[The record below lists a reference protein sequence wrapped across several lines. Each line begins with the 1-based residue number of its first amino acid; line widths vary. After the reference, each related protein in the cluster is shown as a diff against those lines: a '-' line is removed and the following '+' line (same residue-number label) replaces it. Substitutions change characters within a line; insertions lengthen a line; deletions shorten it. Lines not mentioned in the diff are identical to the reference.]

1 MIQNYQC
8 PKCSKKFT
16 SLEVK
21 SGKCP
26 DCKKWMNYLEA
37 SEIAEVIE
45 PVRST
50 KKAAVGEAT
59 FSDLVAAQ
67 DRTTYAVRSLSVF
80 FFISLQSS
88 LFGYGIILWG
98 GEDFATFGSLVI
110 VVGFLLATFLG
121 KSQLDK
127 SKP

>member
-8 PKCSKKFT
+8 PKCRQQFT

-21 SGKCP
+21 TGKCP
-26 DCKKWMNYLEA
+26 DCRKWMNYLEA
-37 SEIAEVIE
+37 SETPEVIKTIR
-45 PVRST
+45 PT
-50 KKAAVGEAT
+50 KKDSIGEAT
-59 FSDLVAAQ
+59 LADLVAAQ
-67 DRTTYAVRSLSVF
+67 TRTTHAVRSLSVF

-98 GEDFATFGSLVI
+98 GQDWATLGALVI
-110 VVGFLLATFLG
+110 VIGFLLATFLG
-121 KSQLDK
+121 KSELDK

>member
-8 PKCSKKFT
+8 PKCSQKFT
-16 SLEVK
+16 SLEAK
-21 SGKCP
+21 NGKCP

-37 SEIAEVIE
+37 SENPEVLE
-45 PVRST
+45 PART
-50 KKAAVGEAT
+50 TRKASVSEAT
-59 FSDLVAAQ
+59 LADLVAAQ
-67 DRTTYAVRSLSVF
+67 NRTTYAVRSLSVF

-98 GEDFATFGSLVI
+98 GEDFATFGALVI

-121 KSQLDK
+121 LFQLEK